1 MVASDLAARG
11 LDIPGVSCVI
21 NLELPEDPQAYQHRA
36 GRTGRAGATGLTVS
50 IVDRAEENRIAFL
63 QKKLNIQILPKKL
76 AFGKIV
82 D

>member
-1 MVASDLAARG
+1 M
-11 LDIPGVSCVI
+11 I

-36 GRTGRAGATGLTVS
+36 GRTGRAGATGMTLS
-50 IVDRAEENRIAFL
+50 IVDQAEEKRIAFL
-63 QKKLNIQILPKKL
+63 QKKLNIKIVPTRL